1 MAKARIAAARARARR
16 CEPRVGDVGLPH
28 ARDRLGRLRAKA
40 LAVDVA
46 TSSASLGAELHE
58 LRVFV
63 DEGLRRRGIDV
74 ADAACRRLARS
85 GASDWLDA
93 FARRQ
98 DLLDDAV
105 QDVTSDI
112 DAVVA
117 VGRAADEALDE
128 LFEVESDGDDV
139 CVACDDAGPTAQP
152 PPPRRRPKR
161 SHARTLED
169 ARGWDVAPR
178 GDGGPRPAKKLR
190 GPRRPAAPDVWG
202 FETDDAPWRE
212 NREPRAPRE
221 RREPRADRPPGASRA
236 SRGGRGSAT
245 ARARGARGLRAL
257 RPLPQRLQVPAARRA
272 RADQRRRL
280 NFST

>member
-1 MAKARIAAARARARR
+1 MAKARIAASRARAPR

-28 ARDRLGRLRAKA
+28 ARDRLGRLRAKK

-63 DEGLRRRGIDV
+63 VEGLRRRGFDV
-74 ADAACRRLARS
+74 ADAACRRLAQS

-117 VGRAADEALDE
+117 VGRAADEALDD
-128 LFEVESDGDDV
+128 LFEVESDGDV
-139 CVACDDAGPTAQP
+139 CVAYRRRGPDRAAAAAAALAQALARPDARGRQGLGRRAAR
-152 PPPRRRPKR
+152 RRRPAA
-161 SHARTLED
+161 SEEA
-169 ARGWDVAPR
+169 A
-178 GDGGPRPAKKLR
+178 RPAA
-190 GPRRPAAPDVWG
+190 AAPDVWG
-202 FETDDAPWRE
+202 FEADDAPRHE
-212 NREPRAPRE
+212 DREPRAPRE
-221 RREPRADRPPGASRA
+221 QREPRVDRSP
-236 SRGGRGSAT
+236 RGEPRE
-245 ARARGARGLRAL
+245 
-257 RPLPQRLQVPAARRA
+257 PQGTAARRPA
-272 RADQRRRL
+272 RAELAAFVPCGLCRRACK
-280 NFST
+280 